1 MHSEISALYTTRTK
15 AHTHAR
21 KYISG
26 IHIYD
31 ISKGKSFEDSRK
43 IYVAPFAARPDF
55 RDRGKMRKSRERKR
69 SYTVYTGSISKQ
81 SDGKT
86 ICT

>member
-1 MHSEISALYTTRTK
+1 MHSEIFALYTTRTK
-15 AHTHAR
+15 THTQTYR
-21 KYISG
+21 EYV
-26 IHIYD
+26 YD
-31 ISKGKSFEDSRK
+31 ISKGESFEDSRK

-69 SYTVYTGSISKQ
+69 SYTVYTGPISKQ